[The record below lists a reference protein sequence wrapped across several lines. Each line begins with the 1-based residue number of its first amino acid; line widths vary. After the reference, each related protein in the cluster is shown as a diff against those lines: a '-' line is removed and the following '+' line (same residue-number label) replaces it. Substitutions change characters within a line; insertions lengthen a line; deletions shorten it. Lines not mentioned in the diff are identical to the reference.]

1 MIFVKKI
8 FVDEIARNLL
18 YYRHEDAQIKE
29 EVFLVTVLLEE
40 K

>member
-8 FVDEIARNLL
+8 FVDEIAKNLL
-18 YYRHEDAQIKE
+18 HYRYKDAQIKE
-29 EVFLVTVLLEE
+29 EIFRVTVLLEE